1 MDEEDEHSPSE
12 FYYPEDLETFD
23 VETETGITESQ
34 EAIDDFINQ
43 QKSANTNKK
52 TATDMNTLLRYM
64 EANGMKNEKIESLP
78 ASELDFLL
86 SNFFLNARKKNG
98 EEYEPATVSSF
109 QRSIQR
115 YLSEKKYPFNILK
128 DNEFEKSRKVL
139 AAKRKSLVHEH
150 GKGNKPQAAQAID
163 EDEEDALFEAGEFGD
178 SNPVALQRTVWWFLS
193 LHFGFRARDE
203 SRKLRWGDVQ
213 LQQQNDG
220 QEVLVWLAE
229 RGTKTRH
236 GQERGHQRAF
246 QPKIYATNTARCPVS
261 FYKKFSSHRPEEM
274 NAPESPFYLA
284 VRHNRRSNEEV
295 WYMKAPL
302 GKMK

>member
-1 MDEEDEHSPSE
+1 
-12 FYYPEDLETFD
+12 
-23 VETETGITESQ
+23 
-34 EAIDDFINQ
+34 
-43 QKSANTNKK
+43 
-52 TATDMNTLLRYM
+52 MNTLLGYM
-64 EANGMKNEKIESLP
+64 EANGIKNEKTESLP
-78 ASELDFLL
+78 ASEP
-86 SNFFLNARKKNG
+86 S
-98 EEYEPATVSSF
+98 TVSSF

-115 YLSEKKYPFNILK
+115 YLSEKIYAFNILK
-128 DNEFEKSRKVL
+128 NNEFEKSRKVL

-246 QPKIYATNTARCPVS
+246 QPNIYATDTARCPAS
-261 FYKKFSSHRPEEM
+261 FYKKFSSHRPVEM
-274 NAPESPFYLA
+274 NAP
-284 VRHNRRSNEEV
+284 
-295 WYMKAPL
+295 
-302 GKMK
+302 

>member
-1 MDEEDEHSPSE
+1 
-12 FYYPEDLETFD
+12 
-23 VETETGITESQ
+23 
-34 EAIDDFINQ
+34 
-43 QKSANTNKK
+43 
-52 TATDMNTLLRYM
+52 MNTLLRCM
-64 EANGMKNEKIESLP
+64 EGNGMKNEKIESLP
-78 ASELDFLL
+78 DSKLDHLL
-86 SNFFLNARKKNG
+86 SKFFLNGRKKNG

-178 SNPVALQRTVWWFLS
+178 SNPVAFQRTVQWFLS

-203 SRKLRWGDVQ
+203 SRKLRWSDIQ
-213 LQQQNDG
+213 LQQQNDY

-229 RGTKTRH
+229 QGTKTRH

-246 QPKIYATNTARCPVS
+246 QPKIYATITARCPVS
-261 FYKKFSSHRPEEM
+261 FYKKFRSHRPVEM
-274 NAPESPFYLA
+274 NAPESLFYLA
-284 VRHNRRSNEEV
+284 VWHNRRSNEEV
-295 WYMKAPL
+295 
-302 GKMK
+302 

>member
-1 MDEEDEHSPSE
+1 MEKS
-12 FYYPEDLETFD
+12 T
-23 VETETGITESQ
+23 SQ
-34 EAIDDFINQ
+34 Q
-43 QKSANTNKK
+43 QFPGFSA
-52 TATDMNTLLRYM
+52 
-64 EANGMKNEKIESLP
+64 
-78 ASELDFLL
+78 
-86 SNFFLNARKKNG
+86 
-98 EEYEPATVSSF
+98 
-109 QRSIQR
+109 
-115 YLSEKKYPFNILK
+115 KYPFNILK

-139 AAKRKSLVHEH
+139 AAKKKSLVHEH

-163 EDEEDALFEAGEFGD
+163 EDEEDALFEAREFGD

-246 QPKIYATNTARCPVS
+246 EPKIYATNTARCPVS
-261 FYKKFSSHRPEEM
+261 FYKKFRSHRQVEM
-274 NAPESPFYLA
+274 NVPESSFYL
-284 VRHNRRSNEEV
+284 
-295 WYMKAPL
+295 
-302 GKMK
+302 

>member
-1 MDEEDEHSPSE
+1 MDKEDQHSPSE
-12 FYYPEDLETFD
+12 FFYPEDLETFD
-23 VETETGITESQ
+23 AETETGITESQ

-52 TATDMNTLLRYM
+52 TATDMNTLLCYM
-64 EANGMKNEKIESLP
+64 EAISMKNEKTESLP
-78 ASELDFLL
+78 ASELDHFL
-86 SNFFLNARKKNG
+86 SKFFLNAHKKNR

-115 YLSEKKYPFNILK
+115 YLSEKKYAFNILK
-128 DNEFEKSRKVL
+128 DNEFDKSRKVL
-139 AAKRKSLVHEH
+139 AAKLKSLVHER
-150 GKGNKPQAAQAID
+150 GKGNKPQAAQAIRED
-163 EDEEDALFEAGEFGD
+163 EDDALFEAGEFGD

-229 RGTKTRH
+229 RGTKTR
-236 GQERGHQRAF
+236 QWD
-246 QPKIYATNTARCPVS
+246 I
-261 FYKKFSSHRPEEM
+261 
-274 NAPESPFYLA
+274 
-284 VRHNRRSNEEV
+284 VRREDTKERSNQRFMPPILRDV
-295 WYMKAPL
+295 LSVFTKNSAVT
-302 GKMK
+302 GQ